1 MNTSGVT
8 PTRSQTDR
16 KSDSCASSLH
26 HPCLLGHPGTPGAQL
41 ATGTKPPCSP
51 SPRHWTPVHAA
62 KRSLGK
68 QCPVFSTKIPCQHQQ
83 IIFCPGCTAA
93 QGGGG
98 RKLLDQAQVRLSHAP
113 AGKLGGSWGPR
124 GIFVIQLQKSDA
136 INIWYWIYWRLTTWA
151 SEIGNMG
158 VWKLQKLEMWCI
170 KPSETGSMGVWKVTR
185 SPCFGRDRFKSGS
198 HNKNSWPS
206 LKLFHSFA
214 Q

>member
-124 GIFVIQLQKSDA
+124 GIFVIQLQNSDA

-158 VWKLQKLEMWCI
+158 VWKLQKLEIWVY
-170 KPSETGSMGVWKVTR
+170 KSFRNWKYG
-185 SPCFGRDRFKSGS
+185 CMKSYAI
-198 HNKNSWPS
+198 S
-206 LKLFHSFA
+206 LFWKRQIQEWFP
-214 Q
+214 